1 MDMSF
6 KEKSAWI
13 SLISTVGI
21 FGYYFYNILMLVGEP
36 SEFAKEAAK
45 DYLIQAVFLSIIV
58 ETVFHIVLAA
68 TTRKT
73 TEIDGDERDKSYEY
87 KANSLGYSVLV
98 VGVVM
103 TLGGIITLEYNPT
116 WATHNRVLQIP
127 LQIAHILMFSFILS
141 EIVRFAGQIFYYRRG
156 H

>member
-13 SLISTVGI
+13 SLISTVCI
-21 FGYYFYNILMLVGEP
+21 FGYYFYSIIMLIGVP
-36 SEFAKEAAK
+36 ADIAKEAAK
-45 DYLIQAVFLSIIV
+45 TYLIQAVILSIAV
-58 ETVFHIVLAA
+58 EVIFHSVLAA
-68 TTRKT
+68 TNRNSADI
-73 TEIDGDERDKSYEY
+73 EGDERDKTYEY

-103 TLGGIITLEYNPT
+103 TLGGIITLEYNPR
-116 WATHNRVLQIP
+116 WAEHSRVMQFP
-127 LQIAHILMFSFILS
+127 MQIAHILMFSFILS
-141 EIVRFAGQIFYYRRG
+141 EIVRFAGQIYYYRRG